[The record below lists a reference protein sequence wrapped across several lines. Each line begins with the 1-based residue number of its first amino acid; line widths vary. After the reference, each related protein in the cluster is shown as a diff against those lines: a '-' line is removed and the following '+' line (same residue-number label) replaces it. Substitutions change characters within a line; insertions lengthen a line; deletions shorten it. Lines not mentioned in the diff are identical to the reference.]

1 MDTSYPIRK
10 IKKSDAKEI
19 YKLIKKSK
27 TLDLNSQ
34 YLYLLLS
41 THFKNSCAI
50 AKHKN
55 KIVALVLGY
64 YLPDN
69 PKTLF
74 IWQVAT
80 NKKYRGKNLAFK
92 LINNI
97 YKRKKIDRLIA
108 TVSPSNFASNRVFE
122 KFAKSVNS
130 KIKKRMYFK
139 EELFIGTHEDEI
151 LYKIDIKK
159 EKKWEYLRN

>member
-1 MDTSYPIRK
+1 MNTSYSIDK
-10 IKKSDAKEI
+10 IKKSDAKEV

-55 KIVALVLGY
+55 KIISLVLGY
-64 YLPDN
+64 YLPDK

-92 LINNI
+92 LIDNI
-97 YKRKKIDRLIA
+97 YKRKKINSLIT

-122 KFAKSVNS
+122 KFAKSVDS
-130 KIKKRMYFK
+130 KIKKSLYFK
-139 EELFIGTHEDEI
+139 KELFYNTHDDEI